1 MNKNTFIPAL
11 PHAKISIPEAISKTK
26 NSQKSQ
32 KSAKISKFWNIKKM
46 VNENNISEECQ
57 SRLDQNSQNMRK
69 MIICVLIIVFVLLA
83 NIALLYANYEAEKS
97 TAGNILCAGCN
108 TKPAVDMLKPI
119 IIPKQTGFPGLNQ
132 QKYKYDVNLINP

>member
-11 PHAKISIPEAISKTK
+11 PHTKISIPETKNPK
-26 NSQKSQ
+26 NSQKST
-32 KSAKISKFWNIKKM
+32 KISKFWNIKKM

-57 SRLDQNSQNMRK
+57 NRLDQNSQNMRK

-97 TAGNILCAGCN
+97 TVGNILCTGCN

-119 IIPKQTGFPGLNQ
+119 IIPKQSGFPGNKHPYDFSLNH
-132 QKYKYDVNLINP
+132 P